1 MTAFPIILSAPSGGG
16 KTTITKHLLARRSD
30 LGYSVSATTRAPRHA
45 EADGRDYHFLSHSE
59 FIARQKSG
67 DFAEWAEVHGKLYGT
82 LRSEVD
88 RVLDSGRHVIMDI
101 DVQGA
106 AKFAAAY
113 PASVLIFLV
122 PPSAEVLIR
131 RLMARRTEK
140 APDLLVRLE
149 TAKRELEAV
158 QQYEY
163 VVVNG
168 DLEQAVR
175 ETSAI
180 IDAESLRRTRT
191 PAMSER
197 VRGLVDG
204 LDREIAGLRLQALTV
219 AVPRG

>member
-1 MTAFPIILSAPSGGG
+1 MS
-16 KTTITKHLLARRSD
+16 
-30 LGYSVSATTRAPRHA
+30 HA
-45 EADGRDYHFLSHSE
+45 D
-59 FIARQKSG
+59 FIARQQAG
-67 DFAEWAEVHGKLYGT
+67 EFAEWAEVHGKLYGT

-106 AKFAAAY
+106 AKFAAAF

-131 RLMARRTEK
+131 RSMARRTEK

-149 TAKRELEAV
+149 TAKRELEAIH
-158 QQYEY
+158 QYEY
-163 VVVNG
+163 VVVNA

-180 IDAESLRRTRT
+180 IDAESLKRART
-191 PAMSER
+191 PAMGER

-204 LDREIAGLRLQALTV
+204 LDGEIARLRLQ
-219 AVPRG
+219 

>member
-1 MTAFPIILSAPSGGG
+1 
-16 KTTITKHLLARRSD
+16 
-30 LGYSVSATTRAPRHA
+30 
-45 EADGRDYHFLSHSE
+45 
-59 FIARQKSG
+59 
-67 DFAEWAEVHGKLYGT
+67 VHGKLYGT

-106 AKFAAAY
+106 AKFAAAF

-149 TAKRELEAV
+149 TAKRELEAIH
-158 QQYEY
+158 QYEY
-163 VVVNG
+163 VVVNA

-180 IDAESLRRTRT
+180 IDAESLKRERT
-191 PAMSER
+191 PAMGER

-204 LDREIAGLRLQALTV
+204 LDREIAGLRLQSPAEP
-219 AVPRG
+219 VPRR

>member
-16 KTTITKHLLARRSD
+16 KTTITKELLARRTD

-45 EADGRDYHFLSHSE
+45 EAHGHDYHFLSHAD
-59 FIARQKSG
+59 FIARQQAG
-67 DFAEWAEVHGKLYGT
+67 EFAEWAEVHGKLYGT

-88 RVLDSGRHVIMDI
+88 RVLESGRHVIMDI

-106 AKFAAAY
+106 AKFAAAF

-149 TAKRELEAV
+149 TAKRELEAI

-163 VVVNG
+163 VVING

-191 PAMSER
+191 PAMGER

-204 LDREIAGLRLQALTV
+204 LDREIAGLRLQSPIAAL
-219 AVPRG
+219 PRG

>member
-16 KTTITKHLLARRSD
+16 KTTITKELLARRTD
-30 LGYSVSATTRAPRHA
+30 LGYSVSATTRTPRHA
-45 EADGRDYHFLSHSE
+45 EADGHDYHFLSHAD
-59 FIARQKSG
+59 FIARQQAG
-67 DFAEWAEVHGKLYGT
+67 EFAEWAEVHGKLYGT

-106 AKFAAAY
+106 AKFAAAF

-140 APDLLVRLE
+140 LPDLLVRLE
-149 TAKRELEAV
+149 TAKRELEAI

-163 VVVNG
+163 VVING
-168 DLEQAVR
+168 DREQAVR

-191 PAMSER
+191 PAMGER

-204 LDREIAGLRLQALTV
+204 LDREIAGLRLQSPAA

>member
-16 KTTITKHLLARRSD
+16 KTTITKALLAARKD
-30 LGYSVSATTRAPRHA
+30 VGYSVSATTRAPRDA
-45 EADGRDYHFLSHSE
+45 EADGRDYHFLSHAE
-59 FIARQKSG
+59 FIARQKAG

-88 RVLDSGRHVIMDI
+88 RVLGSGRHVIMDI

-106 AKFAAAY
+106 AKFAAAF

-140 APDLLVRLE
+140 AQDLLVRLE

-168 DLEQAVR
+168 VLEEAVR

-191 PAMSER
+191 PAMDER

-204 LDREIAGLRLQALTV
+204 LDREIAGLRLQAPTV

>member
-1 MTAFPIILSAPSGGG
+1 MITFPIILSAPSGGG
-16 KTTITKHLLARRSD
+16 KTTITKELLARRTD
-30 LGYSVSATTRAPRHA
+30 LGYSVSATTRSPRHA
-45 EADGRDYHFLSHSE
+45 EAHGHDYHFLSHAD
-59 FIARQKSG
+59 FIARQQAG
-67 DFAEWAEVHGKLYGT
+67 EFAEWAEVHGKLYGT

-106 AKFAAAY
+106 AKFAAAF

-158 QQYEY
+158 HQYEY
-163 VVVNG
+163 VVVNA

-180 IDAESLRRTRT
+180 IDAESLKRVRT
-191 PAMSER
+191 PAMGER

-204 LDREIAGLRLQALTV
+204 LDREIAGLRLQSPAEV
-219 AVPRG
+219 VPRR

>member
-16 KTTITKHLLARRSD
+16 KTTITKELLARRTD

-45 EADGRDYHFLSHSE
+45 EVDGRDYHFLSHSD
-59 FIARQKSG
+59 FTARQKAG

-88 RVLDSGRHVIMDI
+88 RVLSSGRHVIMDI

-106 AKFAAAY
+106 AKFAAAF
-113 PASVLIFLV
+113 PASVLVFLV
-122 PPSAEVLIR
+122 PPSAEVLIE
-131 RLMARRTEK
+131 RLMARGTEK
-140 APDLLVRLE
+140 ARDLLVRLE

-168 DLEQAVR
+168 VREQAVR

-191 PAMSER
+191 PAMGER

-204 LDREIAGLRLQALTV
+204 LDRVIAELRLQAPTV